1 MRQKNSGYLKKE
13 KKMIK
18 ATRAKESRQ
27 RDEKRQRIL
36 LTVGESCWHLSQNE
50 AKVLSAQLQKLIIK
64 DKKNAKK

>member
-1 MRQKNSGYLKKE
+1 
-13 KKMIK
+13 MIK

-36 LTVGESCWHLSQNE
+36 LTVGERSWHLSQQE

-64 DKKNAKK
+64 EKKNAKN